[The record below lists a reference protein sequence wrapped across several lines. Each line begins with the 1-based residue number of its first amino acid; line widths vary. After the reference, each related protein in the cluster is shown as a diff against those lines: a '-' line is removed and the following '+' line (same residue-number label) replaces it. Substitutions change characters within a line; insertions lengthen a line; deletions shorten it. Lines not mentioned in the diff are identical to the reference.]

1 MVIKEFCS
9 AQGEILVQYVRRLN
23 KYGFMNGMEFHM
35 WPNNKFNF
43 KNCYIYRYVEL
54 LSTNG
59 GQVNLI
65 S

>member
-1 MVIKEFCS
+1 MSIKEFRL
-9 AQGEILVQYVRRLN
+9 AQGEILVHYLERLN
-23 KYGFMNGMEFHM
+23 KYGFMNHMEFHM

-43 KNCYIYRYVEL
+43 KNCYIYVEL

-59 GQVNLI
+59 CQVNLI